1 MKKRFEMCFNLRI
14 SEELNE
20 KIKLIAEKER
30 RSKNQEIEYILEEY
44 VKKYENENQKIQ
56 INQEFNDSSQST
68 INFNK

>member
-1 MKKRFEMCFNLRI
+1 MEKRFEMCFNLRI

-20 KIKLIAEKER
+20 KIKLLAKKEK

-44 VKKYENENQKIQ
+44 VKKYESENAPIQ
-56 INQEFNDSSQST
+56 INQEFKDNSSST